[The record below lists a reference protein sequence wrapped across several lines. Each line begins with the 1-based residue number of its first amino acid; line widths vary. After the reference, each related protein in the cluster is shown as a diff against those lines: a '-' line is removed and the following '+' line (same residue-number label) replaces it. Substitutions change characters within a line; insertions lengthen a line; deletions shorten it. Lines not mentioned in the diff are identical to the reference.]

1 MPGLPQPAVAAE
13 SRPGMP
19 QCTEV
24 QVVVG
29 SCVEYIDPLHTMAE
43 EMARVAGLAEQER
56 FHFALAVREAATNA
70 IVHGNG
76 RDPGK
81 TVTVT
86 FALGADALETRVVDQ
101 GRGFDFDHAAD
112 PRLPENRFK
121 TSGRGLLLIRNFVDE
136 VNYSH
141 HPGGGTQI
149 QLVKRLD
156 G

>member
-1 MPGLPQPAVAAE
+1 MHGLPQPAVAAE

-24 QVVVG
+24 EVVVG

-43 EMARVAGLAEQER
+43 EMARVAGLAEEER

-86 FALGADALETRVVDQ
+86 FALGEDALETRVVDQ

-112 PRLPENRFK
+112 PRLPENRGADGLFSAAK
-121 TSGRGLLLIRNFVDE
+121 WEPLESGLLGPVTLTPLAVVR
-136 VNYSH
+136 
-141 HPGGGTQI
+141 
-149 QLVKRLD
+149 
-156 G
+156 